1 MKQFTKWAMQI
12 DNYQLDE
19 DGEESC
25 ISLNTLVDLRVLPS
39 GCYLIRYDEPESSG
53 MDNTR
58 TEIFI
63 TPEQVVTICRSG
75 SYDSDLVLQTGKRHH
90 TVYETPFGSFT
101 LEVETEY
108 ARVDLGADGG
118 TISLRYKVVG
128 VNMLITD
135 SRIEMRIYPVKR
147 SDEEDTDD

>member
-1 MKQFTKWAMQI
+1 MKQFTRWAMQI
-12 DNYQLDE
+12 DNYQLEE

-25 ISLNTLVDLRVLPS
+25 ISLNTLVDFRVLPS
-39 GCYLIRYDEPESSG
+39 GCYLVRYDEPEESG

-63 TPEQVVTICRSG
+63 TPEHLVTICRSG
-75 SYDSDLVLQTGKRHH
+75 GFDSDLVLQTGKRHH
-90 TVYETPFGSFT
+90 SVYETPFGSFT
-101 LEVETEY
+101 LEVETQY

-118 TISLRYKVVG
+118 TISLRYKVFG
-128 VNMLITD
+128 VNMLVTD
-135 SRIEMRIYPVKR
+135 SRIEMRIYPVKK